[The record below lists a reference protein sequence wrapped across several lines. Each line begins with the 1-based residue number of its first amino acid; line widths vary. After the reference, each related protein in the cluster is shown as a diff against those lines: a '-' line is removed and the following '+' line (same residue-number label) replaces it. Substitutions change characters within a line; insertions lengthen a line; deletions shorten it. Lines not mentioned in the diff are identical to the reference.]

1 MAGRFSLPYAAGLVA
16 SAVLGSALALGGAAL
31 LGGFNHD
38 TRTVQ
43 VPLPSAAAVS
53 AQVPVTETSGKA
65 GKALTVNEIYRRAAP
80 GVVQVTATQVVSTPN
95 VDPFFGFPFPSQ
107 RQRAEALGSGF
118 VIDKAGHIVTNYHVV
133 EGARSVDVSFSNN
146 ESMKAKVV
154 GTDPS
159 TDIAVL
165 QVDAHSRALTPL
177 PLGNSDTVRVGAS
190 VVAIGNPFG
199 YDRTVTAGIV
209 SALQR
214 VIQAPNSYSIDHVIQ
229 TDAALNKGNSGG
241 PLLDALGDVIGVNS
255 QISTGGSGS
264 TGNVGIGFAVPI
276 NTVKTVVAQI
286 EKTGHAEHP
295 FLGISAQAVSR
306 SAAKLFRLPVSHGLL
321 VARVQP
327 GSGAAKAGLSAGT
340 QSATLA
346 GETYPLGGDLIA
358 SVDGTHLYSVEQLR
372 DAIGEKEPGDHV
384 KLTVY
389 RGDQQRTVT
398 VELGRQPSTN
408 S

>member
-1 MAGRFSLPYAAGLVA
+1 MAGRLRLLYAAGLVGA
-16 SAVLGSALALGGAAL
+16 AVLGSALALGGAAL
-31 LGGFNHD
+31 LGGFDGD
-38 TRTVQ
+38 TTTTVREVQ
-43 VPLPSAAAVS
+43 PISGAAPSF
-53 AQVPVTETSGKA
+53 PVNDARGKT
-65 GKALTVNEIYRRAAP
+65 LTVNEIYRRAAP
-80 GVVQVTATQVVSTPN
+80 GVVQVTATQVVASPR

-107 RQRAEALGSGF
+107 QQAEALGSGF

-133 EGARSVDVSFSNN
+133 EGARSVEVSFSNN
-146 ESMKAKVV
+146 ESMKAKIV

-159 TDIAVL
+159 TDVAVL

-177 PLGNSDTVRVGAS
+177 SLGNSDLVHVGDS

-241 PLLDALGDVIGVNS
+241 PLLNANGNVIGVNS
-255 QISTGGSGS
+255 QISTGNSGS
-264 TGNVGIGFAVPI
+264 SGNVGVGFAVPI
-276 NTVKTVVAQI
+276 NTVTTVAAQI
-286 EKTGHAEHP
+286 IKSGHVEHA
-295 FLGISAQAVSR
+295 FLGIAAQPVTE

-327 GSGAAKAGLSAGT
+327 GSGAAKAGLRAGT
-340 QSATLA
+340 QNATLA
-346 GETYPLGGDLIA
+346 GETYPLGGDLLATIDEA
-358 SVDGTHLYSVEQLR
+358 PLYSVDQLR
-372 DAIGEKEPGDHV
+372 DVIGGKKPGDNV
-384 KLTVY
+384 KLRVY

-398 VELGRQPSTN
+398 VKLGRQPSTPG

>member
-1 MAGRFSLPYAAGLVA
+1 VAGRFSLPYAAGLVA

-31 LGGFNHD
+31 LGGFDSN
-38 TRTVQ
+38 TTTVA
-43 VPLPSAAAVS
+43 VPGPAATVS
-53 AQVPVTETSGKA
+53 AQVPVTETTGKA
-65 GKALTVNEIYRRAAP
+65 GGKALTVNEIYRRAAP

-107 RQRAEALGSGF
+107 QQAEALGSGF

-146 ESMKAKVV
+146 ESMKAKIV
-154 GTDPS
+154 GSDPS

-177 PLGNSDTVRVGAS
+177 SLGNSDTVRVGDS

-241 PLLDALGDVIGVNS
+241 PLLNALGDVIGVNS

-276 NTVKTVVAQI
+276 NTVRTVVAQI

-295 FLGISAQAVSR
+295 FLGISAQAVSK

-327 GSGAAKAGLSAGT
+327 GSGAAKAGLRAGT

-358 SVDGTHLYSVEQLR
+358 SVDGTQLYSVEQLR
-372 DAIGEKEPGDHV
+372 DVIGGKKPGDKV
-384 KLTVY
+384 KLSVY
-389 RGDQQRTVT
+389 RGDQYRTVT
-398 VELGRQPSTN
+398 VELGRQPST
-408 S
+408 SS

>member
-1 MAGRFSLPYAAGLVA
+1 VAGRLRLLYAAGLVGA
-16 SAVLGSALALGGAAL
+16 AVLGSALALGGAAL
-31 LGGFNHD
+31 LGGFDGD
-38 TRTVQ
+38 TTTTVREVQPISGAAPSFPVNDARGRT
-43 VPLPSAAAVS
+43 
-53 AQVPVTETSGKA
+53 
-65 GKALTVNEIYRRAAP
+65 LTVNEIYRRAAP
-80 GVVQVTATQVVSTPN
+80 GVVQVTATQVVASPR

-107 RQRAEALGSGF
+107 QQAEALGSGF

-133 EGARSVDVSFSNN
+133 EGARSVEVSFSNN
-146 ESMKAKVV
+146 ESMKAKIV

-159 TDIAVL
+159 TDVAVL
-165 QVDAHSRALTPL
+165 QVVAHSRALTPL
-177 PLGNSDTVRVGAS
+177 SLGNSDLVHVGDS

-241 PLLDALGDVIGVNS
+241 PLLNANGNVIGVNS
-255 QISTGGSGS
+255 QISTGNSGS
-264 TGNVGIGFAVPI
+264 SGNVGVGFAVPI
-276 NTVKTVVAQI
+276 NTVTTVAAQI
-286 EKTGHAEHP
+286 IKSGHVEHA
-295 FLGISAQAVSR
+295 FLGIAAQPVTE

-327 GSGAAKAGLSAGT
+327 GSGAAKAGLRAGT
-340 QSATLA
+340 QNATLA
-346 GETYPLGGDLIA
+346 GETYPLGGDLLATIDEA
-358 SVDGTHLYSVEQLR
+358 PLYSVDQLR
-372 DAIGEKEPGDHV
+372 DVIGGKKPGDNV
-384 KLTVY
+384 KLRVY

-398 VELGRQPSTN
+398 VKLGRQPSTPG

>member
-1 MAGRFSLPYAAGLVA
+1 VAGQTRLLYAAGLVA
-16 SAVLGSALALGGAAL
+16 AAVLGSALALGGAAL
-31 LGGFNHD
+31 LGGFDAD
-38 TRTVQ
+38 TTTVVAPQ
-43 VPLPSAAAVS
+43 ASPSAARI
-53 AQVPVTETSGKA
+53 PVAESR
-65 GKALTVNEIYRRAAP
+65 GKALTVNQIYRRAAP
-80 GVVQVTATQVVSTPN
+80 GVVQVTATEISSSPN
-95 VDPFFGFPFPSQ
+95 VDPFFGVPFPSQ
-107 RQRAEALGSGF
+107 QQSQALGSGF

-133 EGARSVDVSFSNN
+133 EHARAVDVSFSNSA
-146 ESMKAKVV
+146 SMKAKIV

-177 PLGNSDTVRVGAS
+177 TLGDSDAVHVGDS

-241 PLLDALGDVIGVNS
+241 PLLNANGNVVGVNS
-255 QISTGGSGS
+255 QITTGDSGS
-264 TGNVGIGFAVPI
+264 SGNVGIGFAVPI
-276 NTVKTVVAQI
+276 NTVKTVAAQI
-286 EKTGHAEHP
+286 IRTGHAEHA
-295 FLGISAQAVSR
+295 FLGISAQPVTVN
-306 SAAKLFRLPVSHGLL
+306 AAKLFRLPVSHGLL

-327 GSGAAKAGLSAGT
+327 GSAAAKAGLSAGT
-340 QSATLA
+340 QNATLA

-358 SVDGTHLYSVEQLR
+358 QIDNSPLYSINQLR
-372 DAIGEKEPGDHV
+372 DVLGQKKPGDGV
-384 KLTVY
+384 KLDVY

-398 VELGRQPSTN
+398 VTLGRQPSTPT

>member
-1 MAGRFSLPYAAGLVA
+1 MAGRLRLLYAAGLVGA
-16 SAVLGSALALGGAAL
+16 AVLGSALALGGAAL
-31 LGGFNHD
+31 LGGFDGD
-38 TRTVQ
+38 TTTTVREVQPISGAAPSFPVNDARGRT
-43 VPLPSAAAVS
+43 
-53 AQVPVTETSGKA
+53 
-65 GKALTVNEIYRRAAP
+65 LTVNEIYRRAAP
-80 GVVQVTATQVVSTPN
+80 GVVQVTATQVVASPR

-107 RQRAEALGSGF
+107 QQAEALGSGF

-133 EGARSVDVSFSNN
+133 EGARSVEVSFSNN
-146 ESMKAKVV
+146 ESMKAKIV

-159 TDIAVL
+159 TDVAVL

-177 PLGNSDTVRVGAS
+177 SLGNSDLVHVGDS

-241 PLLDALGDVIGVNS
+241 PLLNANGNVIGVNS
-255 QISTGGSGS
+255 QISTGNSGS
-264 TGNVGIGFAVPI
+264 SGNVGVGFAVPI
-276 NTVKTVVAQI
+276 NTVTTVAAQI
-286 EKTGHAEHP
+286 IKSGHVEHA
-295 FLGISAQAVSR
+295 FLGIAAQPVTE

-327 GSGAAKAGLSAGT
+327 GSGAAKAGLRAGT
-340 QSATLA
+340 QNATLA
-346 GETYPLGGDLIA
+346 GETYPLGGDLLATIDEA
-358 SVDGTHLYSVEQLR
+358 PLYSVDQLR
-372 DAIGEKEPGDHV
+372 DVIGGKKPGDNV
-384 KLTVY
+384 KLRVY

-398 VELGRQPSTN
+398 VELGRQPSTPG

>member
-1 MAGRFSLPYAAGLVA
+1 VAGRLRLLYAAGLVVA
-16 SAVLGSALALGGAAL
+16 AVLGSALALGGAAL
-31 LGGFNHD
+31 LGGFDAD
-38 TRTVQ
+38 TTTVVRPQ
-43 VPLPSAAAVS
+43 AAPVA
-53 AQVPVTETSGKA
+53 AQIPVNQA
-65 GKALTVNEIYRRAAP
+65 GKSAGKSLTVNEIYRRAAP
-80 GVVQVTATQVVSTPN
+80 GVVQVTATQVVRSPS

-107 RQRAEALGSGF
+107 QQAEALGSGF

-146 ESMKAKVV
+146 ESMKAKIV

-165 QVDAHSRALTPL
+165 EVDAHSRALTPL
-177 PLGNSDTVRVGAS
+177 SLGNSDNVRVGDS

-241 PLLDALGDVIGVNS
+241 PLLNARGEVIGVNS
-255 QISTGGSGS
+255 QISTGGSGAS
-264 TGNVGIGFAVPI
+264 GNVGIGFAVPI
-276 NTVKTVVAQI
+276 NTVKTVAAQI
-286 EKTGHAEHP
+286 IHTGHAEHA
-295 FLGISAQAVSR
+295 FLGISAQAVTK
-306 SAAKLFRLPVSHGLL
+306 SAAKLFRLSVTHGLL
-321 VARVQP
+321 IARVEP
-327 GSGAAKAGLSAGT
+327 GSGAAKAGLRAGT

-358 SVDGTHLYSVEQLR
+358 SIDGTELYSVDQLR
-372 DAIGEKEPGDHV
+372 DVIGEKKPGDEV
-384 KLTVY
+384 KLNVY
-389 RGDQQRTVT
+389 RDDQQRTVT
-398 VELGRQPSTN
+398 VTLGRQPSTIG